1 MNVKFKFCLT
11 SILTLF
17 AFLFLT
23 TTQAQI
29 YTPSG
34 TIQGS
39 SGSLTNVGI
48 GVSNPASMLGIRGV
62 GSANWNIYSYR
73 PATTSTTIS
82 VYANSQ
88 TPTSGSRSAY
98 GVLGSTNSGNGYTYG
113 VYGRSIRKTAI
124 DIGRAYGV
132 YGNGGNASINYGV
145 FGILSGIQRGAAV
158 FGTTA
163 ASNSSTAIFNGRWAG
178 YFVGNVKMT
187 TSLMIGGAA
196 STDVPT
202 GYSLAV
208 DGKAIAEEVRVEM
221 SNFWDEVF
229 EEDYD
234 LMTMEEK
241 EAFTKEKK
249 HLPSFAPEKEIVENG
264 IELGSSYADMAKE
277 LEEAYQYIFELNKM
291 VKELKVEVDK
301 LK

>member
-1 MNVKFKFCLT
+1 MNLKFKIYLST
-11 SILTLF
+11 MLSLF
-17 AFLFLT
+17 ALLFFTPL
-23 TTQAQI
+23 QAQI
-29 YTPSG
+29 YTPSS

-39 SGSLTNVGI
+39 SGSSTNVGI
-48 GVSNPASMLGIRGV
+48 GVTNPLSRLAIRASGNSNYNV
-62 GSANWNIYSYR
+62 YSYQ
-73 PATTSTTIS
+73 PAANATTIS
-82 VYANSQ
+82 IYGLAQ

-98 GVLGSTNSGNGYTYG
+98 GLYGRTDSGTGYTYG
-113 VYGRSIRKTAI
+113 VYGRAFRSTAI
-124 DIGRAYGV
+124 SSGRAYGV

-145 FGILSGIQRGAAV
+145 FGLLSGTRRGAAI

-178 YFVGNVKMT
+178 YFVGNVKIT

-264 IELGSSYADMAKE
+264 IELGASYADMAKE

-291 VKELKVEVDK
+291 IKELKTEVDQ